1 MVDVAR
7 CAGVSLKTVS
17 RVVNGEPGVREETTA
32 AVQAAIDALAFRRNE
47 AASNLRRGY
56 STSSLGLVL
65 MDVANPFFSNLARAV
80 EEVAFQHQFLVLSG
94 SSDQDDERER
104 KLALSLC
111 SRRVDGLVIAP
122 SGPDQS
128 YLQPEIEAGTPV
140 VFVDRPGSGVEADAV
155 LVDNARATQEAV
167 AHLAAHGHRRI
178 AFLGDHP
185 ALYTTAERRRGYSE
199 GLRALGLPQDPT
211 LVAMG
216 TQNMESILAVL
227 EKLRTAHP
235 PATALISGNNRV
247 SLLVLR
253 ALAGKP
259 WKPALVGFD
268 DLELADLL
276 QPALTVIEQD
286 SAALGRQ
293 AAELL
298 FSRLDG
304 DDGPPRRIVLPTRLI
319 PRGSGERSP

>member
-155 LVDNARATQEAV
+155 LVENARATQEAV

-185 ALYTTAERRRGYSE
+185 ALYTTMERRRGYGE
-199 GLRALGLPQDPT
+199 GLRRLGLPQDPA
-211 LVAMG
+211 LVSMG
-216 TQNMESILAVL
+216 TQNLESILAAL

-235 PATALISGNNRV
+235 PATALIAGNNRV

-298 FSRLDG
+298 FSRLEG